1 MHQAAYNYIERAIT
15 ALPITGRRGV
25 EIGAYNV
32 NGSVAPLFIHATQY
46 VGVDIRP
53 GPGVQVV
60 VEPGQHLGQALEAH
74 GALGFDICVTTET
87 IEHAESPEQ
96 LLRDAWELL
105 RDGGVLLLT
114 GAAPERQP
122 HGCDGGSLPEGE
134 HYQNIDPAQLREWLR
149 DWTDVEVEHDPAA
162 GDVYAKAVKPAQQ
175 AAPRR
180 RRAQAVAE
188 EPQP

>member
-1 MHQAAYNYIERAIT
+1 MHKAAYEYIERAIV
-15 ALPITGRRGV
+15 ALPVTGRRVV

-32 NGSVAPLFIHATQY
+32 NGSVAPLFIHAAEY

-60 VEPGQHLGQALEAH
+60 VEPGQALAQAIEAH
-74 GALGFDICVTTET
+74 TLLGFDVCVTTET
-87 IEHAESPEQ
+87 IEHAADPEQ
-96 LLRDAWELL
+96 MLRDAWEVL
-105 RDGGVLLLT
+105 RPGGLLLLT

-122 HGCDGGSLPEGE
+122 HGCDGGSVVPPDE

-162 GDVYAKAVKPAQQ
+162 GDVYARAVKPAQK

-180 RRAQAVAE
+180 RRTQTE